1 VSQRAQELGVRRA
14 LGAQTGEIIG
24 LVLREGLALA
34 LIGTAIGV
42 TVAYAA
48 ARGMGALLFEVRP
61 EDPLTII
68 TAAALCL
75 ATAVAGCLRPA
86 MQAARVDPL
95 SALRTE

>member
-1 VSQRAQELGVRRA
+1 MRRA
-14 LGAQTGEIIG
+14 LGAQAGDIIG

-34 LIGTAIGV
+34 LIGIAIGV
-42 TVAYAA
+42 AVAYAA
-48 ARGMGALLFEVRP
+48 ARGMGALLFGVRP
-61 EDPLTII
+61 EDPLTIA

-86 MQAARVDPL
+86 LHAARVDPL